1 MSGKILKFE
10 GDENGQIR
18 LGDDNDFPRPLRERD
33 KDFLNAK
40 HGADK
45 ASNTL
50 QLIDGAIEDA
60 KEEKK
65 RRISDLEEELKY
77 LKEWDDIVAHFKAHH
92 DILLALEEAR
102 VLSLESPG
110 MIAVVWIYHPVDKGP
125 WLKTGTLSEAN
136 DCEALCINKGHF
148 IEVARYLNG
157 GKM

>member
-18 LGDDNDFPRPLRERD
+18 LGDDNDFPRPLRELY

-77 LKEWDDIVAHFKAHH
+77 L
-92 DILLALEEAR
+92 
-102 VLSLESPG
+102 
-110 MIAVVWIYHPVDKGP
+110 
-125 WLKTGTLSEAN
+125 
-136 DCEALCINKGHF
+136 
-148 IEVARYLNG
+148 
-157 GKM
+157 